1 MLTLNSKVVTINK
14 SKFVVHTRKG
24 ITIMEGTKSRGEPDI
39 AGLRNYAAAD
49 EPARACFE
57 LLSRRQ
63 RRRRELAVDVLMRDA
78 GITRTAA
85 VSIFRSLESLGCG
98 KMVVGRRNGRT
109 RFEWHFTM
117 SSVGLVALGQSDFLD
132 PMGRD
137 DPEEGSETGGSADG
151 PASGGFQAGSG
162 NDGQRDQASVATG
175 MLSYPF
181 PLRNGVKAS
190 LILPED
196 LTVEEAERLGNF
208 IRALGRPT
216 KKDLP

>member
-1 MLTLNSKVVTINK
+1 
-14 SKFVVHTRKG
+14 
-24 ITIMEGTKSRGEPDI
+24 MEGTKPRGEPDI

-49 EPARACFE
+49 ESARACFE

-132 PMGRD
+132 PMGRED
-137 DPEEGSETGGSADG
+137 LDEGVDAGIPANAPAGGGS
-151 PASGGFQAGSG
+151 QAESS
-162 NDGQRDQASVATG
+162 DDRQRDPSPVATG

-190 LILPED
+190 IILPED
-196 LTVEEAERLGNF
+196 LTVDEAERLGNF

-216 KKDLP
+216 KKDQS